1 MARYNCKEPTTGK
14 LDDCTKGDLAD
25 LQAEDKSELEEDCES
40 KTGSERHI
48 FQ

>member
-1 MARYNCKEPTTGK
+1 M
-14 LDDCTKGDLAD
+14 DDCTKGDLVD
-25 LQAEDKSELEEDCES
+25 LQAEDKSELEEECES